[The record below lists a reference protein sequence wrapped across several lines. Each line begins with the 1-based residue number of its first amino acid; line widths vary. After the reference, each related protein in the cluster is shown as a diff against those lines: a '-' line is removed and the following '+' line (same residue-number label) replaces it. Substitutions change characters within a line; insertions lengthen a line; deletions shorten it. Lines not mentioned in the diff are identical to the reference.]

1 MEQTKEGKKHL
12 YTVYHYTKRMLDS
25 TQNKSFNQSVSV
37 GDILLSDNFTVYY
50 ALDKCNWSSHKSSWK
65 LFSNSEEHRSKPE
78 WSAQI

>member
-50 ALDKCNWSSHKSSWK
+50 ARDKCN
-65 LFSNSEEHRSKPE
+65 
-78 WSAQI
+78 